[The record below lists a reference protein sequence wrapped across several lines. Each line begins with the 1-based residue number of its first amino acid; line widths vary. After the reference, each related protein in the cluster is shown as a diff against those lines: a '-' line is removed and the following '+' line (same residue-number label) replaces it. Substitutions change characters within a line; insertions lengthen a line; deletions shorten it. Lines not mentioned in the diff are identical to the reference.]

1 MTNGLEQF
9 QKINKDGLEAAMK
22 SLGVAQEGLQAIAV
36 ELADYSKKSF
46 ENGSAALEQI
56 MGAPSVETAVQ
67 TQMTY
72 AKSAYEGMVHEVTR
86 LGELYAA
93 LAQGLYKSSNG
104 VTAKMYG
111 K

>member
-9 QKINKDGLEAAMK
+9 QTIGKEGLEAAMK
-22 SLGVAQEGLQAIAV
+22 SLGVAQEGCQAITA
-36 ELADYSKKSF
+36 ELAGYSRKSL
-46 ENGSAALEQI
+46 EDGSAALEK
-56 MGAPSVETAVQ
+56 MMAAPSVEKAVE
-67 TQMTY
+67 TQITY
-72 AKSAYEGMVHEVTR
+72 AKSAYEGMVGEMTR

-93 LAQGLYKSSNG
+93 VAQGLFQTAGG